1 MISLRPYQADMMERV
16 RAEYRGGARTVLMV
30 APTGSGK
37 TVCFSWL
44 AHSAMAKG
52 NRVLILAHRSELLDQ
67 IADTLAKFDVPHGFI
82 AAGRTPSGA
91 PVQVASVQTLANR
104 LAFTAAPDL
113 IVIDEAHHAIAGSA
127 WGKVLAAW
135 PRARLLGVTA
145 TPQRLSGEGLKD
157 TFETMVIGPTTADL
171 IEAGALSR
179 FRIFAPPVADLTRV
193 RIVAGDYDKRQLDDV
208 MGGAKIVGDAV
219 EHYGKHAAGK
229 RAVVFCVSLRHA
241 EAVTARFA
249 AAGYRAAQIDGKM
262 AKDDR
267 KRLVRD
273 FSAGRVDVLT
283 SCDVVS
289 EGFDLP
295 AIEVAI
301 LMRPTQSLALYLQQ
315 VGRALRPWPGKEHAL
330 ILDHAGN
337 AHAHGFP
344 DDAREWTL
352 DGRKRR
358 KRDPSEESIT
368 VKVCGECFAANPGDA
383 ETCFFCGAP
392 FPLKVRRFDE
402 AEGELAELQRQ
413 QAAVVERRE
422 EGRAQT
428 LADLIAIGK
437 QRGYKQPVYWAHRVL
452 AGRAAKRA

>member
-1 MISLRPYQADMMERV
+1 
-16 RAEYRGGARTVLMV
+16 MV

-52 NRVLILAHRSELLDQ
+52 NRVVIMAHRSELLDQ
-67 IADTLAKFDVPHGFI
+67 IADTLGRFDVPHGFI
-82 AAGRTPSGA
+82 AAGRTPA
-91 PVQVASVQTLANR
+91 KEPVQVASVQTLANR
-104 LAFTAAPDL
+104 LAFTEAPDL
-113 IVIDEAHHAIAGSA
+113 IVIDEAHHAINGST

-135 PRARLLGVTA
+135 PKARLLGVTA

-157 TFETMVIGPTTADL
+157 TFETMVVGPTTADL
-171 IEAGALSR
+171 IQAGALSR
-179 FRIFAPPVADLTRV
+179 YRIFAPPVADLTRV
-193 RIVAGDYDKRQLDDV
+193 RIVAGDYDRKQLDDV

-219 EHYGKHAAGK
+219 KHYGKHAAGK

-241 EAVTARFA
+241 ASVTERFA

-262 AKDDR
+262 EKRYR
-267 KRLVRD
+267 KQLVRD

-315 VGRALRPWPGKEHAL
+315 VGRALRPWPGKDHAL

-337 AHAHGFP
+337 AHKHGFP

-352 DGRKRR
+352 DGRRRR
-358 KRDPSEESIT
+358 KKDASEESIT
-368 VKVCGECFAANPGDA
+368 VKVCPECFAANPGDA
-383 ETCFFCGAP
+383 ETCFFCGTP
-392 FPLKVRRFDE
+392 FPPKVRRFDE

-413 QAAVVERRE
+413 QAAVAARRDQ
-422 EGRAQT
+422 GRAQT

-437 QRGYKQPVYWAHRVL
+437 QRGYKQPIYWAHKVM